1 MDQVQMQLSW
11 KLENCYKPSTPNTPQ
26 QAQAGDEDKCLDR
39 NDIAPAPVSESPKRL
54 SPAKIS
60 PNVNEVNMTNDRP
73 DGAVEHRA
81 RTPTVVESESLHK
94 SRLTAKPVS
103 VSSVC
108 NIIDNSFCILYYN
121 ARSVLPKL
129 DHLNLVISLY
139 HPHIICIVESWLCK
153 DIFDSEFFLDGY
165 QLFRFD

>member
-1 MDQVQMQLSW
+1 MQLGW

-81 RTPTVVESESLHK
+81 RHDQLGIDFDVLDYRRSGYVMIRHK
-94 SRLTAKPVS
+94 ICFWHK
-103 VSSVC
+103 
-108 NIIDNSFCILYYN
+108 
-121 ARSVLPKL
+121 
-129 DHLNLVISLY
+129 ISIY
-139 HPHIICIVESWLCK
+139 
-153 DIFDSEFFLDGY
+153 
-165 QLFRFD
+165 